1 MSENTRIF
9 FDNVVPRALH
19 PKKNKKIVLQDESQ
33 LISNELIR
41 GKIKNSKTKLFFTMV
56 ILLSVTLYSVYR
68 ALMYSTHEQT
78 TFEVTR
84 YEKQN
89 RGLIYDRNENI
100 ISASIPA
107 KDLFINPKKLLN
119 PKISK
124 EKLKKIFPE
133 RNFSQFDTLKSYRLI
148 KKYISRSEEIEI
160 KKIGEPGFVIESTT
174 RRVYPQNNLFSN
186 VTGFLSKHGKAQ
198 SKIEKNF
205 DKFLS
210 EGNDLK
216 LTLDLKIQ
224 NIVHEELS
232 YGMKSFN
239 SKSAASIV
247 INVNNGEVLSLV
259 SLPDYNPNYPSMI
272 GPYAEN
278 NLITSA
284 RYEMGSTLKTFTVA
298 SAINAKVNI
307 NDTFFDVTNPY
318 FISKNEIKDIIKF
331 EKPQNISNI
340 FINSSNIGSIKLFDY
355 LGLDWQKSFFELVG
369 LKDETKI
376 HGLKS
381 IKNKFPKIWD
391 QNSGRSLSFGYGASI
406 TPISL
411 VRSFSTLVN
420 GGYKIDLSLIKNE
433 IIQKE
438 KIIDLSVSQEI
449 NKLLHSVVELGTGRY
464 AKVEKLEIGGKTG
477 TTRKIKDGKY
487 SDDVITSFIGIFP
500 IDNPQYLVFVLFDEP
515 NSKNTN
521 HNFYGGNTAAPV
533 FSKIVSR
540 IYPILEHEKITAY
553 NLSSE
558 K

>member
-19 PKKNKKIVLQDESQ
+19 PKKNKKIILQDESQ

-68 ALMYSTHEQT
+68 ALMYSTQEQT

-119 PKISK
+119 PKMSK

-210 EGNDLK
+210 EGNDLN

-369 LKDETKI
+369 LKDETRI

-420 GGYKIDLSLIKNE
+420 GGYKINLSLIKNE

-487 SDDVITSFIGIFP
+487 SNDVITSFIGIFP

>member
-9 FDNVVPRALH
+9 FDNVVPRTLH
-19 PKKNKKIVLQDESQ
+19 PKKNKKIILQDESQ

-68 ALMYSTHEQT
+68 ALMYSTQEQT

-89 RGLIYDRNENI
+89 RGLIYDRNKNI

-119 PKISK
+119 PKMSK

-210 EGNDLK
+210 EGNDLN

-369 LKDETKI
+369 LKDETRI

-420 GGYKIDLSLIKNE
+420 GGYKINLSLIKNE

-487 SDDVITSFIGIFP
+487 SNDVITSFIGIFP

>member
-19 PKKNKKIVLQDESQ
+19 PKKNKKIILQDDSQ

-56 ILLSVTLYSVYR
+56 ILLSFTLYSVYR
-68 ALMYSTHEQT
+68 AFMYSTQEQT
-78 TFEVTR
+78 TFEVKR

-124 EKLKKIFPE
+124 EKLKKIYPE

-160 KKIGEPGFVIESTT
+160 KKIGEPGLVIESTT

-420 GGYKIDLSLIKNE
+420 GGYKINLSLIKNE

-553 NLSSE
+553 TLSSE

>member
-19 PKKNKKIVLQDESQ
+19 PKKNKKIILQDDSQ

-124 EKLKKIFPE
+124 EKLKKIYPE

-160 KKIGEPGFVIESTT
+160 KKIGEPGLVIESTT

-420 GGYKIDLSLIKNE
+420 GGYKINLSLIKNE

-553 NLSSE
+553 TLSSE

>member
-19 PKKNKKIVLQDESQ
+19 PKKNKKIILQDDSQ

-56 ILLSVTLYSVYR
+56 ILLSFTLYSVYR
-68 ALMYSTHEQT
+68 AFMYSTQEQT
-78 TFEVTR
+78 TFEVKR

-160 KKIGEPGFVIESTT
+160 KKIGEPGLVIESTT

-210 EGNDLK
+210 EGNDLN

-331 EKPQNISNI
+331 DKPQNISNI

-420 GGYKIDLSLIKNE
+420 GGYKINLSLIKNE

>member
-56 ILLSVTLYSVYR
+56 ILLSFTLYSVYR
-68 ALMYSTHEQT
+68 AFMYSTQEQT
-78 TFEVTR
+78 TFEVKR

-124 EKLKKIFPE
+124 EKLKKIYPE

-369 LKDETKI
+369 LKDETRI

-420 GGYKIDLSLIKNE
+420 GGYKINLSLIKNE

-500 IDNPQYLVFVLFDEP
+500 IGNPQYLVFVLFDEP

>member
-19 PKKNKKIVLQDESQ
+19 PKKNKKIILQDDSQ

-56 ILLSVTLYSVYR
+56 ILLSFTLYSVYR
-68 ALMYSTHEQT
+68 AFMYSTQEQT
-78 TFEVTR
+78 TFEVKR

-124 EKLKKIFPE
+124 EKLKKIYPE

-369 LKDETKI
+369 LKDETRI

-420 GGYKIDLSLIKNE
+420 GGYKINLSLIKNE

-500 IDNPQYLVFVLFDEP
+500 IGNPQYLVFVLFDEP

>member
-68 ALMYSTHEQT
+68 ALMYSTQEQT
-78 TFEVTR
+78 TFKVTR

-160 KKIGEPGFVIESTT
+160 KKIGEPGLVIESTT

-420 GGYKIDLSLIKNE
+420 GGYKINLSLIKNE

>member
-1 MSENTRIF
+1 MNENTRIF
-9 FDNVVPRALH
+9 FDNVVPKALH
-19 PKKNKKIVLQDESQ
+19 PKKNKRIILQDENQ
-33 LISNELIR
+33 IISNELIKE
-41 GKIKNSKTKLFFTMV
+41 KIRHSKTKLFFTMV

-68 ALMYSTHEQT
+68 AFIFSTKEQI

-84 YEKQN
+84 HEKQN

-124 EKLKKIFPE
+124 EKLEKIFPE
-133 RNFSQFDTLKSYRLI
+133 RDFSEFDTVKSYRLI

-210 EGNDLK
+210 EGNNLK

-259 SLPDYNPNYPSMI
+259 SLPDYNPNHPNMI
-272 GPYAEN
+272 RPYTEN

-307 NDTFFDVTNPY
+307 HNTFFDVTNPY

-331 EKPQNISNI
+331 DKPQNISNI

-369 LKDETKI
+369 LKDETRI

-406 TPISL
+406 TPVSL
-411 VRSFSTLVN
+411 VRSFSSLVN
-420 GGYKIDLSLIKNE
+420 GGYKINLSLIKNK

-438 KIIDLSVSQEI
+438 KIDDLSVSQEI
-449 NKLLHSVVELGTGRY
+449 NKLLHNVVELGTGHY
-464 AKVEKLEIGGKTG
+464 ARVEKLKIGGKTG

-500 IDNPQYLVFVLFDEP
+500 IEKPQYLVFVLFDEP

-540 IYPILEHEKITAY
+540 IYPILEHEKITTY
-553 NLSSE
+553 NLSP
-558 K
+558 KN

>member
-19 PKKNKKIVLQDESQ
+19 PKKNKKIILQDESQ

-68 ALMYSTHEQT
+68 ALMYSTQEQT

-89 RGLIYDRNENI
+89 RGLIYDRNKNI

-119 PKISK
+119 PKMSK

-210 EGNDLK
+210 EGNDLN

-298 SAINAKVNI
+298 SAINAKVNL

-369 LKDETKI
+369 LKDETRI

-420 GGYKIDLSLIKNE
+420 GGYKINLSLIKNE

-487 SDDVITSFIGIFP
+487 SNDVITSFIGIFP

>member
-56 ILLSVTLYSVYR
+56 ILLSFTLYSVYR
-68 ALMYSTHEQT
+68 AFMYSTQEQT
-78 TFEVTR
+78 TFEVKR

-160 KKIGEPGFVIESTT
+160 KKIGEPGLVIESTT

-420 GGYKIDLSLIKNE
+420 GGYKINLSLIKNE

-500 IDNPQYLVFVLFDEP
+500 IGNPQYLVFVLFDEP

>member
-1 MSENTRIF
+1 
-9 FDNVVPRALH
+9 
-19 PKKNKKIVLQDESQ
+19 
-33 LISNELIR
+33 
-41 GKIKNSKTKLFFTMV
+41 
-56 ILLSVTLYSVYR
+56 
-68 ALMYSTHEQT
+68 
-78 TFEVTR
+78 
-84 YEKQN
+84 
-89 RGLIYDRNENI
+89 
-100 ISASIPA
+100 
-107 KDLFINPKKLLN
+107 
-119 PKISK
+119 
-124 EKLKKIFPE
+124 
-133 RNFSQFDTLKSYRLI
+133 
-148 KKYISRSEEIEI
+148 
-160 KKIGEPGFVIESTT
+160 
-174 RRVYPQNNLFSN
+174 
-186 VTGFLSKHGKAQ
+186 
-198 SKIEKNF
+198 
-205 DKFLS
+205 
-210 EGNDLK
+210 
-216 LTLDLKIQ
+216 
-224 NIVHEELS
+224 
-232 YGMKSFN
+232 
-239 SKSAASIV
+239 
-247 INVNNGEVLSLV
+247 
-259 SLPDYNPNYPSMI
+259 
-272 GPYAEN
+272 
-278 NLITSA
+278 
-284 RYEMGSTLKTFTVA
+284 MGSTLKTFTVA

-369 LKDETKI
+369 LKDETRI

-420 GGYKIDLSLIKNE
+420 GGYKINLSLIKNE

>member
-19 PKKNKKIVLQDESQ
+19 PKKNKKIILQDESQ

-68 ALMYSTHEQT
+68 ALMYSTQEQT

-119 PKISK
+119 PKMSK

-210 EGNDLK
+210 EGNDLN

-247 INVNNGEVLSLV
+247 ININNGEVLSLV

-369 LKDETKI
+369 LKDETRI

-420 GGYKIDLSLIKNE
+420 GGYKINLSLIKNE

-487 SDDVITSFIGIFP
+487 SNDVITSFIGIFP

>member
-19 PKKNKKIVLQDESQ
+19 PKKNKKIILQDESQ

-68 ALMYSTHEQT
+68 ALMYSTQEQT

-89 RGLIYDRNENI
+89 RGLIYDRNKNI

-119 PKISK
+119 PKMSK

-210 EGNDLK
+210 EGNDLN

-369 LKDETKI
+369 LKDETRI

-420 GGYKIDLSLIKNE
+420 GGYKINLSLIKNE

-487 SDDVITSFIGIFP
+487 SNDVITSFIGIFP